1 MTSKIIVN
9 NIESDVGISSV
20 TFNDT
25 ISGNLEGNINS
36 SGTST
41 FNVISGVS
49 TIGVT
54 TIHVNGINDISYP
67 TIGPLSHRNMCIN
80 GAMQVAQRGTSSTG
94 QTTGGYKTVDRF
106 DNGISNVG
114 TGTIS
119 QSTDAPAGFSNSL
132 KYECTTAKIINAAL
146 AQLYYVFI

>member
-54 TIHVNGINDISYP
+54 TVHVNGINDISYP
-67 TIGPLSHRNMCIN
+67 TIGPLSHRNIVSMVRCKIS
-80 GAMQVAQRGTSSTG
+80 QRGTSNSFKPQVVTKRSIDLITEFQMLGLG
-94 QTTGGYKTVDRF
+94 QSVKA
-106 DNGISNVG
+106 I
-114 TGTIS
+114 
-119 QSTDAPAGFSNSL
+119 DAPAGFSNSL
-132 KYECTTAKIINAAL
+132 KYECTTAKL
-146 AQLYYVFI
+146 R

>member
-67 TIGPLSHRNMCIN
+67 TAGPLSKRNLIIN
-80 GAMQVAQRGTSSTG
+80 GSFMVSQRSTSETVSG
-94 QTTGGYKTVDRF
+94 QGL
-106 DNGISNVG
+106 I
-114 TGTIS
+114 
-119 QSTDAPAGFSNSL
+119 
-132 KYECTTAKIINAAL
+132 
-146 AQLYYVFI
+146 

>member
-25 ISGNLEGNINS
+25 ISGDLEGNINS

-54 TIHVNGINDISYP
+54 TVHLTGINDLSYP
-67 TIGPLSHRNMCIN
+67 TAGPLSKRNLIIN
-80 GAMQVAQRGTSSTG
+80 GSFMVSQRSTSE
-94 QTTGGYKTVDRF
+94 TV
-106 DNGISNVG
+106 S
-114 TGTIS
+114 S
-119 QSTDAPAGFSNSL
+119 
-132 KYECTTAKIINAAL
+132 
-146 AQLYYVFI
+146 